1 MRPRAVTTAGRLLVA
16 IGLLALAV
24 VPIAMPRAA
33 AGEPG
38 STPFLSVRIDR
49 VTPEVVTT
57 TSEPIVT
64 VTGTVR
70 NVGDRPVR
78 DVMVRLEDT
87 AAVTSSAGLR
97 TNLAGNVDQF
107 EPVAQFVTLAP
118 ELARGRAVPFTLSYP
133 LRSAEQPSLGIEEPG
148 VYPVMVNVN
157 GTPDYGEPARLD
169 DARFLL
175 PVLGVPRDP
184 AADRR
189 RHADGGGA
197 AGHLQTR
204 AA

>member
-1 MRPRAVTTAGRLLVA
+1 M
-16 IGLLALAV
+16 
-24 VPIAMPRAA
+24 
-33 AGEPG
+33 
-38 STPFLSVRIDR
+38 RIDR

-57 TSEPIVT
+57 TSEPVVT
-64 VTGTVR
+64 VTGTVQ

-87 AAVTSSAGLR
+87 AAVKSSAGLR

-107 EPVAQFVTLAP
+107 EPVAEFITLAP

-133 LRSAEQPSLGIEEPG
+133 LRSAEEPSLGIEEPG

-184 AADRR
+184 ASD
-189 RHADGGGA
+189 A
-197 AGHLQTR
+197 AEPRTR
-204 AA
+204 